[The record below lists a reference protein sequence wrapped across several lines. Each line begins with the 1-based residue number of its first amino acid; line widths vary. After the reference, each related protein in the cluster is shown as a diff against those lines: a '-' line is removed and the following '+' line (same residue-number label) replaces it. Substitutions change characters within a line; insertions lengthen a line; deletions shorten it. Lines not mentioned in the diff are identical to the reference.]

1 MELVFF
7 MYFFCVLIAI
17 VTTLRAKKQFGFFF
31 NHYFFYN
38 FSWLVFVFLSLFCNS
53 YLKQVD
59 SVVYLIFLF
68 GLLSFDFTILFV
80 KRNDFIIYKSLI
92 IDIRWRRLFEIIVI
106 AGLLPAAY
114 ANFKLIQSGVE
125 LWQLNFEYWYEVRGG
140 GSSLYQQYQQLFL
153 APVSVVLIST
163 SFYMNYS
170 HRSKYSLLINL
181 LNSCVISVLYLL
193 LSGGGRSQMMLLF
206 YSIVLSF
213 IATLNRRIKSS
224 LFVPNKNIVLIIVM
238 LSLFLIQWAN
248 EGRGKSDSFIQN
260 AIDGQILFAPLFEYY
275 LYDTDVFYNNT
286 FGASMFEPIV
296 LVLQFPLKFF
306 DIAAYESNNSIVQ
319 NFVYLPSLGKEL
331 NAVVSSY
338 FYYFRDFGWVGIF
351 VGPVIT
357 ACVFNYLCLFCYK
370 NTFYMLFY
378 SCYVLNICLSTE
390 YKFDKFFMFVLIFL
404 VLFCRIC
411 KEKNAVK
418 ILG

>member
-125 LWQLNFEYWYEVRGG
+125 LWQLNFEYWNEV
-140 GSSLYQQYQQLFL
+140 
-153 APVSVVLIST
+153 
-163 SFYMNYS
+163 
-170 HRSKYSLLINL
+170 
-181 LNSCVISVLYLL
+181 
-193 LSGGGRSQMMLLF
+193 
-206 YSIVLSF
+206 
-213 IATLNRRIKSS
+213 
-224 LFVPNKNIVLIIVM
+224 
-238 LSLFLIQWAN
+238 
-248 EGRGKSDSFIQN
+248 
-260 AIDGQILFAPLFEYY
+260 
-275 LYDTDVFYNNT
+275 
-286 FGASMFEPIV
+286 
-296 LVLQFPLKFF
+296 
-306 DIAAYESNNSIVQ
+306 
-319 NFVYLPSLGKEL
+319 
-331 NAVVSSY
+331 
-338 FYYFRDFGWVGIF
+338 
-351 VGPVIT
+351 
-357 ACVFNYLCLFCYK
+357 
-370 NTFYMLFY
+370 
-378 SCYVLNICLSTE
+378 
-390 YKFDKFFMFVLIFL
+390 
-404 VLFCRIC
+404 
-411 KEKNAVK
+411 
-418 ILG
+418 

>member
-140 GSSLYQQYQQLFL
+140 GSYLYQQYQQLFL

-206 YSIVLSF
+206 YS
-213 IATLNRRIKSS
+213 
-224 LFVPNKNIVLIIVM
+224 
-238 LSLFLIQWAN
+238 
-248 EGRGKSDSFIQN
+248 
-260 AIDGQILFAPLFEYY
+260 
-275 LYDTDVFYNNT
+275 
-286 FGASMFEPIV
+286 
-296 LVLQFPLKFF
+296 
-306 DIAAYESNNSIVQ
+306 NS
-319 NFVYLPSLGKEL
+319 
-331 NAVVSSY
+331 
-338 FYYFRDFGWVGIF
+338 
-351 VGPVIT
+351 
-357 ACVFNYLCLFCYK
+357 
-370 NTFYMLFY
+370 
-378 SCYVLNICLSTE
+378 
-390 YKFDKFFMFVLIFL
+390 
-404 VLFCRIC
+404 
-411 KEKNAVK
+411 
-418 ILG
+418 

>member
-125 LWQLNFEYWYEVRGG
+125 LWQLNFEYWYEGVDLIFINNIN
-140 GSSLYQQYQQLFL
+140 SFFWLLFL
-153 APVSVVLIST
+153 
-163 SFYMNYS
+163 
-170 HRSKYSLLINL
+170 
-181 LNSCVISVLYLL
+181 
-193 LSGGGRSQMMLLF
+193 LS
-206 YSIVLSF
+206 
-213 IATLNRRIKSS
+213 
-224 LFVPNKNIVLIIVM
+224 
-238 LSLFLIQWAN
+238 
-248 EGRGKSDSFIQN
+248 
-260 AIDGQILFAPLFEYY
+260 
-275 LYDTDVFYNNT
+275 
-286 FGASMFEPIV
+286 
-296 LVLQFPLKFF
+296 
-306 DIAAYESNNSIVQ
+306 
-319 NFVYLPSLGKEL
+319 
-331 NAVVSSY
+331 
-338 FYYFRDFGWVGIF
+338 
-351 VGPVIT
+351 
-357 ACVFNYLCLFCYK
+357 
-370 NTFYMLFY
+370 
-378 SCYVLNICLSTE
+378 
-390 YKFDKFFMFVLIFL
+390 
-404 VLFCRIC
+404 
-411 KEKNAVK
+411 
-418 ILG
+418 